1 MATKTKLL
9 FAFEPDYAVPPGRT
23 LLETIEH
30 LGIDQKELAVRT
42 GMAAKTINQIVK
54 GKAPDESRPSET
66 ELESPSSANEKPPV
80 VQGVDAD
87 CELVRIAEK
96 QEPPLRLELRTYALR
111 KRRSTN

>member
-1 MATKTKLL
+1 MATKTKPR

-30 LGIDQKELAVRT
+30 LGIDQKELALRT

-66 ELESPSSANEKPPV
+66 ELVSPSSTTQKTPV
-80 VQGVDAD
+80 
-87 CELVRIAEK
+87 
-96 QEPPLRLELRTYALR
+96 
-111 KRRSTN
+111 